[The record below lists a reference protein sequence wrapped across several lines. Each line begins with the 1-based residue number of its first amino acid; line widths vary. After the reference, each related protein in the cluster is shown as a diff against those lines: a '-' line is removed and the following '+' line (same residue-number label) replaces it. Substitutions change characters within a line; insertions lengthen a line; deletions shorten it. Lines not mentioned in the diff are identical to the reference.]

1 MAETDTFVLDHPVL
15 GATGSIVSTG
25 RAWDDLTPRV
35 GRPATDTAQI
45 HVTLAEHAI
54 RFDRLDTRL
63 TRIENRLDLVEG

>member
-15 GATGSIVSTG
+15 GSIVSTG

-35 GRPATDTAQI
+35 GRPATDAAQI

-54 RFDRLDTRL
+54 RLDTRM